1 MKSTKVRSTKT
12 RYLIFFYLFLS
23 LFVTSYSQAKTLVIV
38 GDSLTEGYG
47 VSKENAYPAL
57 LEKKIQVSHKDWKV
71 VNSGVSGSTTA
82 SAPSRIKWIL
92 KTKPDLVMI
101 ALGANDGLR
110 GIKVEASKKNLK
122 EALELLKKNKIP
134 TIIGGLYIPPNYG
147 KSYADDFKKMF
158 IDLSKKYNAFLV
170 PFILDGVA
178 ANPSLNQAD
187 GIHPNEEGHKIMA
200 EKIYEQIKGL
210 IK

>member
-1 MKSTKVRSTKT
+1 MK
-12 RYLIFFYLFLS
+12 YLA
-23 LFVTSYSQAKTLVIV
+23 FVTLFFLLSSNYAQSKTLVIV

-47 VSKENAYPAL
+47 VSKENAYPSI
-57 LEKKIQVSHKDWKV
+57 LEKKIQATHKNWKV

-82 SAPSRIKWIL
+82 SAPSRVKWIL
-92 KTKPDLVMI
+92 KSKPDLVMI

-110 GIKVEASKKNLK
+110 GIKVSASKKNLD
-122 EALELLKKNKIP
+122 EALELLKKAKIP
-134 TIIGGLYIPPNYG
+134 IIIGGLYVPPNYG
-147 KSYADDFKKMF
+147 KNYANEFKQMF
-158 IDLSKKYNAFLV
+158 VDLSKKYNALLV

-178 ANPSLNQAD
+178 ANSKLNQAD